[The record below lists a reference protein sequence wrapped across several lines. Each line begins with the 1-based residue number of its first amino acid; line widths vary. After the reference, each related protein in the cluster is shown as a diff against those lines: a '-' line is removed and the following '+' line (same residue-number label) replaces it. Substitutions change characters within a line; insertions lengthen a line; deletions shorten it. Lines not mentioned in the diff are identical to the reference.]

1 MRLPQS
7 VQFCIHALESAG
19 YPAYAVGGC
28 VRDSLLGL
36 TPHDYDL
43 CTAARPEQTAT
54 VFADFPLVRAGEKHG
69 TIGVVLEGAVYEITT
84 FRTEGDYADSRHP
97 GWVAFVPDIEQDLAR
112 RDFTVNAMAYSPT
125 RGFADPF
132 GGREDLKNHV
142 LRAVGEPSLRFTEDA
157 LRTLRGVRF
166 AVKYDLAPEEQ
177 TLDAM
182 VKLAPRLQNIA
193 AERIFEELCKLL
205 PLVKAENL
213 LTFAP
218 ILKQIIP
225 ELGATMGFEQ
235 HNIHHAYDIYTHI
248 AHVTGVVPDDLVL
261 RWAALLHDIGKVD
274 TFTMDDRGQGHFYGH
289 ADKSAEMANDILRR
303 LKAPNTLREQVVQLV
318 KLHMLQLEPEKKS
331 IRRWMNRLSGAG
343 IDIEHLLSLQ
353 AADMGSKGTGKPDDT
368 QTLHEIF
375 QLAEEIKAENACI
388 SLRDLAV
395 NGHDLTALGYT
406 GKAIGQALQR
416 LLEAVLDERLPN
428 EKEALL
434 EAAKKQ

>member
-43 CTAARPEQTAT
+43 CTAARPEQTAA

-97 GWVAFVPDIEQDLAR
+97 GWVAFVSDIEQDLAR

-157 LRTLRGVRF
+157 LRILRGVRF

-248 AHVTGVVPDDLVL
+248 AHVTGAVPDDLVL

-388 SLRDLAV
+388 SLWDLAV